1 VGVKVG
7 KYELGGPDG
16 FFLIA
21 GPCVIEDADSTLE
34 IAERLAG
41 IAAGVGLPIIFKA
54 SCLKANRT
62 SIDSYTGP
70 GMERGL
76 EILEKVRRE
85 IGIPVTS
92 DVHCRNDVRAAS
104 QVLDLIQVPAFLSRQ
119 TELILSVAREGRALN
134 IKKGQF
140 MSAQEV
146 RLAALKAASTG
157 NRNVMLTERGTFFGY
172 GDLVVDMRNIAGM
185 KESGFP
191 VVYDATHSVQK
202 PAGLGK
208 SSGGDPAMIFP
219 LMRAAVAA
227 GVDGVFFE
235 THPEPAAAPCDGPSM
250 LPLEEAGRFIGQA
263 VRVREAVNECRKKEE
278 AERP

>member
-1 VGVKVG
+1 VGIKVG
-7 KYELGGPDG
+7 RFDLGGPDG
-16 FFLIA
+16 FFIIA

-34 IAERLAG
+34 IAESLAG
-41 IAAGVGLPIIFKA
+41 IARKAGLPVIFKA
-54 SCLKANRT
+54 SCLKANR
-62 SIDSYTGP
+62 SSVDSFTGP
-70 GMERGL
+70 GMDSGL
-76 EILEKVRRE
+76 RILEKVKSE

-92 DVHCRNDVRAAS
+92 DIHCRNDVPAAG

-119 TELILSVAREGRALN
+119 TELIQIVAREGRALN

-140 MSAQEV
+140 MSAKEIQ
-146 RLAALKAASTG
+146 LAALKAVSMG

-172 GDLVVDMRNIAGM
+172 GDLVVDMRNLVNMA
-185 KESGFP
+185 ESGFP
-191 VVYDATHSVQK
+191 VVFDATHSVQK

-219 LMRAAVAA
+219 LMRAAVAV

-250 LPLEEAGRFIGQA
+250 LPLEHARRFVGEAIRI
-263 VRVREAVNECRKKEE
+263 REVLHESRKEE
-278 AERP
+278 GVT